1 MWCVVLQPKGTT
13 RNALLPATAISE
25 SALPTPAMVGGILR
39 RATPPE
45 AIGTWTWNG
54 LVLHLFAYKTGKAG
68 TENKHELPPPH
79 DTAPLFGEA
88 VILATKA
95 NVLVSFSTTEY
106 PKFYNDANGGFEEL
120 DSEESGDEEEEEEE
134 EEDEVEE
141 EAGAEEEGDAAAVE
155 EEEEEEQPVRRVVP
169 KVSKSKRTN
178 KKMAAWYAMP
188 ELEAEPY
195 SL

>member
-68 TENKHELPPPH
+68 TENKPRPSAVPSAYATELSSRE
-79 DTAPLFGEA
+79 TLMM
-88 VILATKA
+88 
-95 NVLVSFSTTEY
+95 
-106 PKFYNDANGGFEEL
+106 
-120 DSEESGDEEEEEEE
+120 
-134 EEDEVEE
+134 
-141 EAGAEEEGDAAAVE
+141 
-155 EEEEEEQPVRRVVP
+155 RRHRP
-169 KVSKSKRTN
+169 
-178 KKMAAWYAMP
+178 
-188 ELEAEPY
+188 
-195 SL
+195 